1 MLLALNLRTAVAA
14 ISPIVR
20 LIGDDIPLDNAGLG
34 LIGMLPPVAFAA
46 SALFGPMLAK
56 RLGLERLVAL
66 AIVAAVLGHLA
77 RAASASYPM
86 LLVGTLLVFVGMGV
100 GNVLLPPLVKRYFPD
115 RIGLV
120 TSLYATVM
128 AFGMAIPALVAYPLA
143 DGAGWRLSLAVWSGL
158 AVLSLLPWIA
168 VLLQNRQRITVHD
181 APAESSE
188 FQVDRFRGIW
198 HSRTAWMLALVFAVV
213 SFNVYTMF
221 AWLPEMLIETAG
233 QTPLGAGALL
243 ALYSAIGF
251 PLALFVPMIVVRRKS
266 VSVLIYLGALAFVL
280 GYLGLLLAPALAPWL
295 WVTLIRIGSLMFPV
309 CLVLIN
315 LRSRTRE
322 GSVALSGFVQSIGY
336 ALAAVGP
343 LVVGL
348 LHGLFGGWTGAYLL
362 LLCTVTVTVIAGF
375 LLRRAAFVEDEISV
389 A

>member
-1 MLLALNLRTAVAA
+1 M
-14 ISPIVR
+14 
-20 LIGDDIPLDNAGLG
+20 
-34 LIGMLPPVAFAA
+34 
-46 SALFGPMLAK
+46 
-56 RLGLERLVAL
+56 
-66 AIVAAVLGHLA
+66 
-77 RAASASYPM
+77 
-86 LLVGTLLVFVGMGV
+86 
-100 GNVLLPPLVKRYFPD
+100 
-115 RIGLV
+115 
-120 TSLYATVM
+120 TV
-128 AFGMAIPALVAYPLA
+128 
-143 DGAGWRLSLAVWSGL
+143 
-158 AVLSLLPWIA
+158 
-168 VLLQNRQRITVHD
+168 ND

-251 PLALFVPMIVVRRKS
+251 PLALFVPMIVVRTKS
-266 VSVLIYLGALAFVL
+266 VSVLIYLGALAFIL